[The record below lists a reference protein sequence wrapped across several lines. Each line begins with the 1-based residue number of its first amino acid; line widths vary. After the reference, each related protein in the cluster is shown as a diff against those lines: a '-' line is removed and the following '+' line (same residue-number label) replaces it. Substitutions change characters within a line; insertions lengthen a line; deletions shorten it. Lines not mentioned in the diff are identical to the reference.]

1 MTVPDLTD
9 ILTHIHTTPHRMTL
23 DFAGAGVQALAWLH
37 SVGGS
42 SRTVLEATD
51 RYTSASLIEGV
62 GFTPERFTSRR
73 VARALAQNAH
83 ARAQH
88 LISEPPLFG
97 VGCTAT
103 IATDRT
109 KRGDHR
115 CAVAVQDAL
124 GTVTYALTLSKG
136 ARDRAGEEMLVSLV
150 ILRAVAEAC
159 GILYFPEL
167 PLLEDERLEQSYT
180 PLPELT
186 KLMDGELDWVALHPD
201 GTVQTGATLPDIAL
215 LSGSFNPL
223 HDGHRTLAQ
232 VAEERLGTKVFFELP
247 LINADKD
254 PIDLMEARRRA
265 LQFAGTA
272 PLLLSRAPLFH
283 QKAALFPDST
293 FVLGVDTAKRLISPR
308 FHNND
313 GEKLHAALDDLRQR
327 GSHFLVA
334 GRSGDEGYETL
345 RDLTIPEGYGDLF
358 TELPKDAFH
367 LDISSSMVREG
378 WDAAQAEGSSQH

>member
-1 MTVPDLTD
+1 MTPPELAD
-9 ILTHIHTTPHRMTL
+9 ILTSIHATPHRMTL
-23 DFAGAGVQALAWLH
+23 NFAGAGVQALAWLH

-51 RYTSASLIEGV
+51 RYTPASLIEGV
-62 GFTPERFTSRR
+62 GFTPERFTSKR
-73 VARALAQNAH
+73 VARALALSAH

-88 LISEPPLFG
+88 LISAPPLFG

-136 ARDRAGEEMLVSLV
+136 ARDRAGEETLVSLV
-150 ILRAVAEAC
+150 VLQAVAEAC

-167 PLLEDERLEQSYT
+167 PLVAGERLEQSYL
-180 PLPELT
+180 PIPELT
-186 KLMDGELDWVALHPD
+186 QLKEGELDWVALHPD
-201 GTVQTGATLPDIAL
+201 GTVQTDTTLPDIAL

-223 HDGHRTLAQ
+223 HDGHCTLAK
-232 VAEERLGTKVFFELP
+232 VVGERLGKEVFFELP
-247 LINADKD
+247 LVNADKD
-254 PIDLMEARRRA
+254 PIHLPEARRRV

-272 PLLLSRAPLFH
+272 PVLLSRAPLFH
-283 QKAALFPDST
+283 QKAVLFPNST
-293 FVLGVDTAKRLISPR
+293 FVLGVDTAARLISPR
-308 FHNND
+308 FHGGD
-313 GEKLHAALDDLRQR
+313 EEKLHAALDDLRQR

-334 GRSGDEGYETL
+334 GRSDKDEVGFVTL
-345 RDLTIPEGYGDLF
+345 SDLAVPESYQDLF

-367 LDISSSMVREG
+367 LDISSTALREG
-378 WDAAQAEGSSQH
+378 WR